1 MSFSPFSHTLS
12 TLKLSDKTVF
22 FQIMK
27 EYVWPYRREVFFAFL
42 CMLMFSGALTVLAK
56 LMEPIIN
63 DIFIQKDETKL
74 VGITVFIFGAFIVK
88 GLGLYGENYFMNY
101 VSLRLVMNVQ
111 KKIFD
116 TLLKA
121 DLVFFQNHPTGDLIS
136 RAINDVGMM
145 RNSFTFALSGAGKH
159 VVSVVCLV
167 FLMFYQ
173 DWVLACISFFAFPSA
188 FYPIIR
194 LGKRLRKATTNAQ
207 QDVSSLTSLLTQVF
221 QGIRL
226 VKSYGMEFYEKSR
239 LGKISEAI
247 FRHVFKSAQS
257 RALSSP
263 IMETLGGIA
272 IIIVIFYGGSQV
284 ISGGRTPGAFFSFI
298 TALLL
303 AYEPLKKLSQVNSN
317 VQEGLAAASR
327 VFALLEI
334 KPFIVDKEEAQVL
347 GKIKGSLRFENVSFS
362 YPNRDGTKREIEALS
377 NIDFTVSPGETIA
390 FVGPSGSGKS
400 TLLNLI
406 PRFYDVDKGRVL
418 VDGKDIKDVTMASLR
433 KNIALVTQE
442 ITLFDDTV
450 LANIAYGKE
459 GASFEEIV
467 EAAKSAAAH
476 DFIMELPEG
485 YQTVVGEQGMK
496 LSGGQRQRLSIARAL
511 LRDAPLLLLDE
522 ATSALDNQSERQVQ
536 NALNN
541 LMKNR
546 TCLVV
551 AHRLSTIQKADLIF
565 VLHQGKIIEKG
576 THTSLLAAKGLYAEL
591 YQMQFLEEE
600 ILKNKK

>member
-1 MSFSPFSHTLS
+1 MSFPPLFHTLS

-22 FQIMK
+22 FRILK
-27 EYVWPYRREVFFAFL
+27 EYVWPYRSQVILATL

-74 VGITVFIFGAFIVK
+74 IGISFLIFGAFVVK

-101 VSLRLVMNVQ
+101 VSLHLVMNIQ
-111 KKIFD
+111 KKIYD
-116 TLLKA
+116 TLLKT

-136 RAINDVGMM
+136 RAISDVNMM

-167 FLMFYQ
+167 ILMFYQ

-207 QDVSSLTSLLTQVF
+207 QDISALTSLLTQVF

-226 VKSYGMEFYEKSR
+226 VKAYGMEWYEKNR
-239 LGKISEAI
+239 LGVISEEI
-247 FRHVFKSAQS
+247 FKHVFKSVQS

-272 IIIVIFYGGSQV
+272 IIIVVFYGGSQV
-284 ISGGRTPGAFFSFI
+284 IAGGKSPGAFFSFI

-317 VQEGLAAASR
+317 IQEGLAAASR
-327 VFALLEI
+327 VFALLEM
-334 KPFIVDKEEAQVL
+334 KPFIVDKKDAQVL
-347 GKIKGSLRFENVSFS
+347 EKIKGSLTFENVSFS
-362 YPNRDGTKREIEALS
+362 YLNRDGTRRETEALS
-377 NIDFTVSPGETIA
+377 NINFTASPGQTIA

-418 VDGKDIKDVTMASLR
+418 VDGLDLKDVTLGSLR

-442 ITLFDDTV
+442 VTLFDDTV
-450 LANIAYGKE
+450 LANIEYGKE
-459 GASFEEIV
+459 GASFEEVV

-476 DFIMELPEG
+476 DFIMELQEG
-485 YQTVVGEQGMK
+485 YQTLVGEQGIK

-511 LRDAPLLLLDE
+511 LRNAPLLLLDE

-536 NALNN
+536 KALNN

-546 TCLVV
+546 TSLVV

-565 VLHQGKIIEKG
+565 VLNHGKIIEKG
-576 THTSLLAAKGLYAEL
+576 THSSLLAAKGLYAEL
-591 YQMQFLEEE
+591 YHMQFLEEE